1 MTKVLVS
8 LGKFLY
14 WTLLTHGVGRHQDTD
29 TQTVLVLVTNG
40 PLKWSLLPFFLLKWS
55 KMTKVLVSLGT
66 FLDRTLLTH
75 VVDRY
80 QDIATQAVLVLVT
93 IK

>member
-1 MTKVLVS
+1 M
-8 LGKFLY
+8 
-14 WTLLTHGVGRHQDTD
+14 
-29 TQTVLVLVTNG
+29 VT
-40 PLKWSLLPFFLLKWS
+40 FAIVLLKWS

-66 FLDRTLLTH
+66 FLDRTLFTH

-93 IK
+93 NGPLKWSLLQFLD